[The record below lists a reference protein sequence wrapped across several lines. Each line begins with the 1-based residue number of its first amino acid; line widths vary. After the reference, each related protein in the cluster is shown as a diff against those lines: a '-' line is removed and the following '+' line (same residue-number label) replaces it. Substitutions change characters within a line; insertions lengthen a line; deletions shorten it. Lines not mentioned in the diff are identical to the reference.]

1 MGVLRGVRERRR
13 RIARGAWPSGRMC
26 ALLVIF
32 VRMVQPTNIH
42 TVYALHLL
50 CCSSGC
56 RGKVGV
62 GVLHRLSA
70 MRAEAAALSDSPV
83 TMRESQAHSGAADGR
98 DDRGEYHSAGVGRV
112 SAQSRMDIVL

>member
-1 MGVLRGVRERRR
+1 
-13 RIARGAWPSGRMC
+13 
-26 ALLVIF
+26 
-32 VRMVQPTNIH
+32 MVQPTNIH